1 MDTFL
6 IAVITFAATNVDDIF
21 LLMLFFSD
29 SSFQPRFVV
38 TGQYLGFGA
47 LVLVSLLGFVG
58 SLVIPSQWLGL
69 LGLAPIFIG
78 VRKLGHQDSPVDM
91 ENEIRPPIDQSSK
104 GRQLRSAL
112 HPKVYTVAAVTIA
125 NGGDNIGIYTPLF
138 ANSDIPRL
146 ILILGIFIVLV
157 AVWCL
162 AGYGM
167 ARQPS
172 VARVLSRSGHTLVP
186 LVLIGLGIYI
196 ILESGILGEI
206 SGR

>member
-29 SSFQPRFVV
+29 PSFPPRFVV

-69 LGLAPIFIG
+69 LGLAPILIG
-78 VRKLGHQDSPVDM
+78 VRKLVDQDSPLDV
-91 ENEIRPPIDQSSK
+91 ENEIRPPLEQSTE
-104 GRQLRSAL
+104 GRRLRSAL

-138 ANSDIPRL
+138 ANSDFPRL
-146 ILILGIFIVLV
+146 ILILSIFIVLV

-167 ARQPS
+167 ARQPY
-172 VARVLSRSGHTLVP
+172 VAKVLSRSGHTLVP

-196 ILESGILGEI
+196 VLESGILG
-206 SGR
+206 